1 MQDQQPLSYREL
13 EIKYEATVSTLNAT
27 MAARNMTLYQGRVI
41 TLKHAECLEELA
53 KLRDACAGIANLDGI
68 AVMRKAL
75 WEMST
80 GSIPSG
86 EVRALATHAL
96 NVLRG
101 DSQPQSQA

>member
-1 MQDQQPLSYREL
+1 MQDQQQPAPDFGEPWSLS
-13 EIKYEATVSTLNAT
+13 SF
-27 MAARNMTLYQGRVI
+27 RNCIFTRDG
-41 TLKHAECLEELA
+41 KLEEIIDS
-53 KLRDACAGIANLDGI
+53 LRNRSFRCVNACAGIANLDGI

-75 WEMST
+75 WDMST

-101 DSQPQSQA
+101 DSQPQSQS